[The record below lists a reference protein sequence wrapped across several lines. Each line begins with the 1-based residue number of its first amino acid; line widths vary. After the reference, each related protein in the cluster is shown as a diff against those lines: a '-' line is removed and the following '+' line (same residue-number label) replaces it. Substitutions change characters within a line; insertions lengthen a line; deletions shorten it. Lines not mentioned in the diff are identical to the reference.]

1 MLMNHPKNKMWG
13 QQITVSYIPM
23 EGSSRAINN
32 RWGSSAA
39 SCPRTT
45 TFGALA
51 AGGDQCHRRSTRRGA
66 ASLRPCGA
74 GERASRRRALRAGA
88 TAGKEEEAG
97 RVSSPPPA
105 RKKRQLGFRRAPV
118 DWRKD
123 AAQGKVRRR
132 PPPRPSR
139 ATPWAETATHEALRH
154 VLRAPP
160 LQASGIGG
168 AGRHA
173 SMSGERER
181 GGEREERRM
190 AGAARCRRRRPR
202 EERGRETEPRAGRED
217 GLFSRT
223 GRERKEVKLDR
234 VEAEANDS

>member
-1 MLMNHPKNKMWG
+1 MVRKPNQNMLMNHPKKKMWG

-23 EGSSRAINN
+23 EGSSRAVNN
-32 RWGSSAA
+32 RRGSSAA

-45 TFGALA
+45 AFGALA

-105 RKKRQLGFRRAPV
+105 RKKRQLGFRRAPAG
-118 DWRKD
+118 RRED
-123 AAQGKVRRR
+123 AAQGSRYDVHRGAYPRRSVSGDGHR
-132 PPPRPSR
+132 CGAR
-139 ATPWAETATHEALRH
+139 AALHH
-154 VLRAPP
+154 VLRVPA
-160 LQASGIGG
+160 LQPSGFAGP
-168 AGRHA
+168 GRHA

-181 GGEREERRM
+181 EEGGGRPPRLRGP
-190 AGAARCRRRRPR
+190 AGSCRRRRPHDA
-202 EERGRETEPRAGRED
+202 RGRE
-217 GLFSRT
+217 
-223 GRERKEVKLDR
+223 RERRAAGERRRDICL
-234 VEAEANDS
+234 EASRS